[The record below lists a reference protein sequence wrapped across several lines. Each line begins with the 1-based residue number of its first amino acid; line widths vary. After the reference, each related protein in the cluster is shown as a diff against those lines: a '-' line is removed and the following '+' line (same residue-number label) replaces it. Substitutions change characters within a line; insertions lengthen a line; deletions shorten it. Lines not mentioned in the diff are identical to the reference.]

1 MSLFFFSFFFSEEIV
16 PRQRRCITLNS
27 TFKMNHHVLFFLQ
40 VNKTDCIYVSADP
53 LSNKQQMIIS
63 GKGEVR

>member
-1 MSLFFFSFFFSEEIV
+1 MSLFFFLFFSEEIV
-16 PRQRRCITLNS
+16 PRQRRYISLNS

-53 LSNKQQMIIS
+53 SLSNKQQMIIS

>member
-1 MSLFFFSFFFSEEIV
+1 M
-16 PRQRRCITLNS
+16 PRQRRCISLNS